1 MTHTQ
6 LITPPN
12 GVRRNQR
19 RTRRQPPK
27 SSTRARAY
35 KNALGL
41 GTNIAAGVLDVSEAG
56 ARLLLKEELP
66 VGHEFEVILES
77 PGSRSV
83 KVLARVVWSV
93 PAADGTFV
101 VGTVFQARLS
111 YPDLHALARV

>member
-6 LITPPN
+6 LMTPPN

-19 RTRRQPPK
+19 RTRRNPPK

-35 KNALGL
+35 KNALGM
-41 GTNIAAGVLDVSEAG
+41 GANIAAGVLDVSEAG

-66 VGHEFEVILES
+66 VGHEFEVILDS

-83 KVLARVVWSV
+83 KVIARVFWSV

-101 VGTVFQARLS
+101 VGASFQKGLSYADLLCLARL
-111 YPDLHALARV
+111 